1 MSTICKFKCES
12 VTLNEAWASISLVP
26 VTNSNAE
33 NKKFFQYTPGGKID
47 LQIVS
52 LETAKQF
59 EPGKEY
65 FINISQA

>member
-1 MSTICKFKCES
+1 MTRCKFKCES
-12 VTLNEAWASISLVP
+12 VTVNEAWASVTFVP
-26 VTNSNAE
+26 VTNGSEE
-33 NKKFFQYTPGGKID
+33 NKKFFKYTPGGKFD

-65 FINISQA
+65 YIDISPSN